1 MFSSKDFNIVFEDDL
16 KDPYEYLFA
25 VTDETTKYNY
35 TMAMFMASRGFI
47 PPKEWHHNPKLRSK
61 ANLTVA
67 HLLAVH
73 KITPPKEW
81 IF

>member
-1 MFSSKDFNIVFEDDL
+1 M
-16 KDPYEYLFA
+16 
-25 VTDETTKYNY
+25 KYNY

-47 PPKEWHHNPKLRSK
+47 PSKEWHHYPDMRSK

-67 HLLAVH
+67 HLLAQH
-73 KITPPKEW
+73 GITPPKEW